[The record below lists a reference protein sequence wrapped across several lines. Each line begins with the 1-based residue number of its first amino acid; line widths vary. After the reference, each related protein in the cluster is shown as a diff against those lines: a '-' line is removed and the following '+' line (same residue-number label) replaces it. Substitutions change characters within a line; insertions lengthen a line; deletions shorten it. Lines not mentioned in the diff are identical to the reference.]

1 MVARTRVLGSWQVA
15 PLTAKLGRDLWRI
28 KGQAAAIAVVIA
40 IGVMMQV
47 MMAGLVAS
55 LSETRDA
62 YYQGYRLA
70 QVFAPVARA
79 PENLRAELTRIEG
92 VAQAETRIVGAGR
105 VEIEGRPLPIA
116 ARLLSLPDF
125 GEPRLGAL
133 FPVSGRGLDAS
144 ARNEA
149 LVLES
154 FAKAHDL
161 KLGEPLTV
169 TMNGHRRQLTMV
181 GRVQSPEF
189 LYTAAPGELIPDDA
203 RFAVLWMSRSALAA
217 NYDLD
222 GAFNEALLSL
232 TRQARLTAVL
242 AAVDRLL
249 TPYGGQGA
257 YGLEDQFSNRFVSEE
272 IKGLEVS
279 ALVVPPIFLAIA
291 AFLLYIVISRM
302 VQAERQEIG
311 LMKAFGYTNI
321 EVGWH
326 YMQLVLAIAFAGA
339 LLGCGLGIWAG
350 QALIGLYTQYY
361 KFPFLVFQMEPSAF
375 VIGILAALGSAAAG
389 SLFVLRRLVSLV
401 PAEAMRPPAPAD
413 FSRSARWAQGL
424 TGLMDQLSR
433 MILRRL
439 LRQPWRMA
447 GAVLGIASGMGLT
460 LSMLTIYA
468 GFERALD
475 LTFQV
480 LDRSD
485 ASVAFLR
492 PMPPDALSA
501 LQRLP
506 GVWQVEAQR
515 HVPVVLRNGRH
526 SHKSSLTGLGHQ
538 ARLLRV
544 VDDKGRQQELPGAGL
559 VLAKP
564 LAKILNVQ
572 PGESLR
578 VEVREGA
585 RPVLQIPVV
594 GLAET
599 LMGAPVY
606 INLEALNRLLQ
617 QPGRINAAALEIEPG
632 REAEVYRQLKDMPLI
647 AGVSLQA
654 EAKQAFETLMDQGA
668 GAMRFVMG
676 FMAFIIT
683 FGIVYNAARVAQ
695 AERAR
700 DLASLQIL
708 GYSHSEVAYV
718 LLGELAVITLLAIPL
733 GSLIG
738 HFLSFAIAEG
748 FSTELYQVPA
758 RFIPQTHGTAALT
771 VLCASAVSGWLV
783 QRGLAKRD
791 LTAALKSRE

>member
-1 MVARTRVLGSWQVA
+1 MSPRRA
-15 PLTAKLGRDLWRI
+15 PNPLMAKLGRDLWRI

-62 YYQGYRLA
+62 YYQRYRLA

-79 PENLRAELTRIEG
+79 PEALRSELARIEG
-92 VAQAETRIVGAGR
+92 VAQAETRVIGAGR
-105 VEIEGRPLPIA
+105 VELAGQSLPIA
-116 ARLLSLPDF
+116 ARLISMPDL
-125 GEPRLGAL
+125 GAPRLNAL
-133 FPVSGRGLDAS
+133 YPIAGRALDPNA
-144 ARNEA
+144 ADE
-149 LVLES
+149 VLLLDS
-154 FAKAHDL
+154 FAAAHGL
-161 KLGEPLTV
+161 QVGHALSV
-169 TMNGHRRQLTMV
+169 TLNGHRRDLRIAGV
-181 GRVQSPEF
+181 VKSPEF
-189 LYTAAPGELIPDDA
+189 LYISAPGELIPDDA

-217 NYDLD
+217 NFDLK

-232 TRQARLTAVL
+232 TREAKLPAVV
-242 AAVDRLL
+242 AAADRLL
-249 TPYGGQGA
+249 EPYGAQGSF
-257 YGLEDQFSNRFVSEE
+257 GLEDQFSNRFVSEE

-279 ALVVPPIFLAIA
+279 ALVVPPIFLIIA

-311 LMKAFGYTNI
+311 LMKAFGYSNL
-321 EVGWH
+321 EVSWH
-326 YMQLVLAIAFAGA
+326 YMQLVLLIALAGA
-339 LLGCGLGIWAG
+339 LLGCGLGVWAG
-350 QALIGLYTQYY
+350 QSLIGLYTQYY
-361 KFPFLVFQMEPSAF
+361 KFPFLVFQLQPSAF
-375 VIGILAALGSAAAG
+375 VVGIAAALGSAAAG
-389 SLFVLRRLVSLV
+389 SLFVLRRLVRLV

-413 FSRSARWAQGL
+413 FSGTGRWAKGL
-424 TGLMDQLSR
+424 VQAMDQLSR
-433 MILRRL
+433 MVLRRV

-447 GAVLGIASGMGLT
+447 GAVLGIAAGMGLT
-460 LSMLTIYA
+460 LAMLTIYA

-475 LTFQV
+475 LSFSV

-485 ASVAFLR
+485 ASVAFLG
-492 PMPPDALSA
+492 PQSPAALTA
-501 LQRLP
+501 LARLP
-506 GVWQVEAQR
+506 GVWQVEPQR
-515 HVPVVLRNGRH
+515 HVPVVLRNGRR
-526 SHKSSLTGLGHQ
+526 SHKSSLTGLVPQ

-544 VDDKGRQQELPGAGL
+544 VDDKGRQQALPGAGL
-559 VLAKP
+559 VIAKP
-564 LAKILNVQ
+564 LAKILDVA
-572 PGESLR
+572 PGDSLR

-585 RPVLQIPVV
+585 RPVLTIPVV
-594 GLAET
+594 GLAES
-599 LMGAPVY
+599 LLGAPVY
-606 INLEALNRLLQ
+606 INLEALGRLMG
-617 QPGRINAAALEIEPG
+617 QPGQINAAALEIAPG
-632 REAEVYRQLKDMPLI
+632 QESQVYQSLKDMPRV
-647 AGVSLQA
+647 AGVSLQSDTR
-654 EAKQAFETLMDQGA
+654 KAFETLMNQGA

-708 GYSHSEVAYV
+708 GYTHGEVAYV

-738 HFLSFAIAEG
+738 HLLSFAIAEG

-758 RFIPQTHGTAALT
+758 RFIPETHGTAALT
-771 VLCASAVSGWLV
+771 VLAASAVSGWLV

>member
-1 MVARTRVLGSWQVA
+1 MSPRRA
-15 PLTAKLGRDLWRI
+15 PNPLMAKLGRDLWRI

-62 YYQGYRLA
+62 YYQRYRLA

-79 PENLRAELTRIEG
+79 PEALRSELARIEG
-92 VAQAETRIVGAGR
+92 VAQAETRVIGAGR
-105 VEIEGRPLPIA
+105 VELAGQPLPIA
-116 ARLLSLPDF
+116 ARLISLPDL
-125 GEPRLGAL
+125 GAPRLNAIYPIAGRAL
-133 FPVSGRGLDAS
+133 DPNAADEVLLLD
-144 ARNEA
+144 
-149 LVLES
+149 S
-154 FAKAHDL
+154 FAAAHGL
-161 KLGEPLTV
+161 QVGHALSV
-169 TMNGHRRQLTMV
+169 TLNGHRRDLRIAGLV
-181 GRVQSPEF
+181 KSPEF
-189 LYTAAPGELIPDDA
+189 LYISAPGELIPDDA

-217 NYDLD
+217 NFDLK

-232 TRQARLTAVL
+232 TREAKLPAVI
-242 AAVDRLL
+242 AAADRLL
-249 TPYGGQGA
+249 EPYGAQGS

-279 ALVVPPIFLAIA
+279 ALVVPPIFLIIA

-311 LMKAFGYTNI
+311 LMKAFGYSNL

-326 YMQLVLAIAFAGA
+326 YVQLVLLIALAGA
-339 LLGCGLGIWAG
+339 LLGCGLGVWAG
-350 QALIGLYTQYY
+350 QSLIGLYTQYY
-361 KFPFLVFQMEPSAF
+361 KFPFLVFQLQPSAF
-375 VIGILAALGSAAAG
+375 VVGIAAALGSAAAG
-389 SLFVLRRLVSLV
+389 SLFVLRRLVRLV

-413 FSRSARWAQGL
+413 FSGTGRWTKGL
-424 TGLMDQLSR
+424 VQAMDQLSR
-433 MILRRL
+433 MVLRRV

-447 GAVLGIASGMGLT
+447 GAVLGIAAGMGLT
-460 LSMLTIYA
+460 LAMLTIYA

-475 LTFQV
+475 LSFSV

-485 ASVAFLR
+485 ASVAFLG
-492 PMPPDALSA
+492 PQSPASLTALA
-501 LQRLP
+501 RLP
-506 GVWQVEAQR
+506 GVWQVEPQR
-515 HVPVVLRNGRH
+515 HVPVVLRKGRR
-526 SHKSSLTGLGHQ
+526 SHKSSLTGLVPQ

-544 VDDKGRQQELPGAGL
+544 VDDKGRQQALPGAGL
-559 VLAKP
+559 VIAKP
-564 LAKILNVQ
+564 LAKILDVA
-572 PGESLR
+572 PGDSLR

-585 RPVLQIPVV
+585 RPVLTIPVV
-594 GLAET
+594 GLAES
-599 LMGAPVY
+599 LLGAPVY
-606 INLEALNRLLQ
+606 INLEALGRLMG
-617 QPGRINAAALEIEPG
+617 QPGQINAAALEIAPG
-632 REAEVYRQLKDMPLI
+632 QESQVYQSLKDMPRV
-647 AGVSLQA
+647 AGVSLQSDTR
-654 EAKQAFETLMDQGA
+654 KAFETLMNQGA

-708 GYSHSEVAYV
+708 GYTHGEVAYV

-738 HFLSFAIAEG
+738 HLLSFAIAEG

-758 RFIPQTHGTAALT
+758 RFIPETHGTAALT
-771 VLCASAVSGWLV
+771 VLAASAVSGWLV

>member
-1 MVARTRVLGSWQVA
+1 MVAAPPPRRGWHVS

-28 KGQAAAIAVVIA
+28 KGQAAAIALVIA

-55 LSETRDA
+55 LSQTRDA
-62 YYQGYRLA
+62 YYQRYRLA

-79 PENLRAELTRIEG
+79 PESLRPELAQIEG
-92 VAQAETRIVGAGR
+92 VAQAETRVTGAGR
-105 VEIEGRPLPIA
+105 VEIDGRDLPIA

-125 GEPRLGAL
+125 GAPRLGAVY
-133 FPVSGRGLDAS
+133 PVSGRALDPN
-144 ARNEA
+144 ARDEA

-161 KLGEPLTV
+161 KLGQRLTV
-169 TMNGHRRQLTMV
+169 TMNGHRRNLVLV

-232 TRQARLTAVL
+232 TRHARLPAVL
-242 AAVDRLL
+242 AAADRLL

-257 YGLEDQFSNRFVSEE
+257 YGLDDQFSNRFVSEE

-279 ALVVPPIFLAIA
+279 AVVVPPIFLLIA

-311 LMKAFGYTNI
+311 LMKAFGYSDV

-326 YMQLVLAIAFAGA
+326 YMQLVLAIALAGA

-375 VIGILAALGSAAAG
+375 VIGILAAMGSAAAG
-389 SLFVLRRLVSLV
+389 SLVVLARLVRLV

-413 FSRSARWAQGL
+413 YSRAGRWAPGL
-424 TGLMDQLSR
+424 ASAMDQLSR
-433 MILRRL
+433 MVLRRL

-492 PMPPDALSA
+492 PMPPAALSA
-501 LQRLP
+501 LDRLP

-515 HVPVVLRNGRH
+515 HVPVVLRHGRR
-526 SHKSSLTGLGHQ
+526 SHKSSLTGLSPD

-544 VDDKGRQQELPGAGL
+544 VDDKGRRQELPGAGL
-559 VLAKP
+559 ILAKP
-564 LAKILNVQ
+564 LAKILDVE
-572 PGESLR
+572 PGQSLR

-585 RPVLQIPVV
+585 RPVLEIPVV
-594 GLAET
+594 GLAQT

-606 INLEALNRLLQ
+606 INLDALDRLLQ
-617 QPGRINAAALEIEPG
+617 QPGQINAAALEIEPG
-632 REAEVYRQLKDMPLI
+632 REVQLYRALKDMPLV
-647 AGVSLQA
+647 AGVSLQS
-654 EAKQAFETLMDQGA
+654 ETKEAFETLMDEGA

-676 FMAFIIT
+676 FMAFVIT

-708 GYSHSEVAYV
+708 GYSHGEVAYV

-733 GSLIG
+733 GSLFG

-758 RFIPQTHGTAALT
+758 LFIPQTHGTAALT
-771 VLCASAVSGWLV
+771 VLAASAVSGWLV
-783 QRGLAKRD
+783 QRGLSKRD